1 MKIYRELI
9 KQLSQLLLILLLL
22 LLLLLLLPVS
32 VVMAIKRGVL
42 NKYELQRRIQAAR
55 SQIERRSKAGQTRPE
70 SRLRGELWPGGNV
83 VCSFAQAAAASAA
96 KAAAPLAIATCCCW
110 WCNGALCWS
119 SLTLPAGSQLQMA
132 RLDAWL
138 VVLLASWS
146 CRTCCSCQSCQSWM
160 GHRIALPWRTRALL
174 WYLGEFKTKI
184 RMWHTHDRPVP
195 RPALLTAYCCCCSL
209 INYN

>member
-9 KQLSQLLLILLLL
+9 KQLSQLLLML

-55 SQIERRSKAGQTRPE
+55 SQIERRSKAAQTRPE

-83 VCSFAQAAAASAA
+83 VCSFAQAAAA

-138 VVLLASWS
+138 VVLLAS
-146 CRTCCSCQSCQSWM
+146 
-160 GHRIALPWRTRALL
+160 
-174 WYLGEFKTKI
+174 
-184 RMWHTHDRPVP
+184 
-195 RPALLTAYCCCCSL
+195 
-209 INYN
+209 

>member
-1 MKIYRELI
+1 M
-9 KQLSQLLLILLLL
+9 

-70 SRLRGELWPGGNV
+70 SRAGELWPGGND
-83 VCSFAQAAAASAA
+83 VCSFAQATAAAA
-96 KAAAPLAIATCCCW
+96 KAAAPLAIATCCW

-119 SLTLPAGSQLQMA
+119 PLTLPAGSQLQMA

-138 VVLLASWS
+138 VVLLAS
-146 CRTCCSCQSCQSWM
+146 
-160 GHRIALPWRTRALL
+160 
-174 WYLGEFKTKI
+174 
-184 RMWHTHDRPVP
+184 
-195 RPALLTAYCCCCSL
+195 
-209 INYN
+209 